1 LEKVFFLFEEGE
13 GGSGAEGTEDGP
25 AAEEESSSIF
35 MVSSLRRCEQTILTD
50 EYNVSVSSQ

>member
-1 LEKVFFLFEEGE
+1 LVVEGV

-35 MVSSLRRCEQTILTD
+35 MVSSLRRCEQTISTD